1 MNDSNGHKDHA
12 LSRIYREG
20 SWPEPSR
27 QIDQAILAASRR
39 AAREHSFVRRW
50 APSFAI
56 AATVVLTSTLV
67 LKVYRE
73 QPEAVSPS
81 VPDKAQATRAK
92 QATPVEEPKTAE
104 ARPAAAAPP
113 APQPATPRGYTS
125 TMDAGEAERL
135 NRLQH
140 DLDLKQTLPARESPP
155 AAAGS
160 PPAEK
165 SAMALKK
172 ETSETGRASPAPRRT
187 DVPQAPVSVFGA
199 SAPTQQSPRAAAK
212 PALPL
217 NQNALSAARTE
228 PVQPQ
233 ATGADTTQATVQE
246 TRAAP
251 SSPGAAEAAASPPSS
266 AASTDSTSSTALG
279 GAVAARIASKG
290 PERSPQTWIEDIR
303 KLVAEGKLEQADREL
318 ADFKKRYPD
327 YALPENLR

>member
-1 MNDSNGHKDHA
+1 MSVPDKDHA

-39 AAREHSFVRRW
+39 AAREHHSFVRRW
-50 APSFAI
+50 APSFAV

-67 LKVYRE
+67 LKAYRE
-73 QPEAVSPS
+73 QPEVVSPS
-81 VPDKAQATRAK
+81 VSDNQPATRAK
-92 QATPVEEPKTAE
+92 QTPPGAEPKAAE
-104 ARPAAAAPP
+104 AKSAAAAPP
-113 APQPATPRGYTS
+113 SAPATPRGYTS

-135 NRLQH
+135 DRLQH
-140 DLDLKQTLPARESPP
+140 DLNVKQTLPASESPLP
-155 AAAGS
+155 APGS

-172 ETSETGRASPAPRRT
+172 ETSDAARASPAPRRA

-199 SAPTQQSPRAAAK
+199 QQPPRAAAK
-212 PALPL
+212 PVLPQT
-217 NQNALSAARTE
+217 QNVLPAVRQE
-228 PVQPQ
+228 PGQPQ
-233 ATGADTTQATVQE
+233 AAGADTAQATVQG

-251 SSPGAAEAAASPPSS
+251 PSPAAAEAMPPPPSPAPS
-266 AASTDSTSSTALG
+266 ADSTSSTALG
-279 GAVAARIASKG
+279 AAVAARIASKA

-303 KLVAEGKLEQADREL
+303 KLVTEGKLAQADREL

-327 YALPENLR
+327 FTVPEDLR